1 VETNKDM
8 DSIVVISQEALSQ
21 LIEEA
26 VRKSLPK
33 QAPQPKSEPNKVT
46 RELALSFLE
55 DKGYTVSK
63 SLFYKATSARE
74 IPFTRFG
81 RRLLFNKTDLLSW
94 AENRCTSHN
103 TRKHDAAIIL
113 MNSANKKRR

>member
-1 VETNKDM
+1 MNAL
-8 DSIVVISQEALSQ
+8 VVISQEALSQ

-33 QAPQPKSEPNKVT
+33 QELQAQPEPNRIT

-55 DKGYTVSK
+55 GKGFTVSK
-63 SLFYKATSARE
+63 SLFYKATSAKE

-81 RRLLFNKTDLLSW
+81 RRLLFFKNDLLSW
-94 AENRCTSHN
+94 AENRCIHQN
-103 TRKHDAAIIL
+103 TRKHDASIIL
-113 MNSANKKRR
+113 MNSASKKRV